1 MVGLRPLVV
10 GPRKKFVLIWILLHG
25 SLFYWDCTFGKCPNE
40 LDVALNE
47 YINVEAIQNH
57 VPLLKLPL
65 VLGQV

>member
-1 MVGLRPLVV
+1 MVVYFIGTV
-10 GPRKKFVLIWILLHG
+10 H
-25 SLFYWDCTFGKCPNE
+25 FGKCPNE
-40 LDVALNE
+40 LVVALNE